1 MDEVKKLMARKK
13 TEDKVSTQTPS
24 EKLEEKYVP
33 RLKLRYMQEV
43 VPKLMEKFGYKNVM
57 EVPRISKVVVNVGVG
72 DGKEDIRAIES
83 AVKEISLITGQRPVV
98 KRAKR
103 AIAGFRL
110 RKGQPI
116 AVTVTLRRDR
126 MWDFL
131 DRLINAALPRIRDF
145 KGLSPNAFDGHGNYN
160 LGIEEQLIFPE
171 LTYDDIYKVRGM
183 NITIVTTAETDEEA
197 AALLKELGF
206 PLRDES

>member
-1 MDEVKKLMARKK
+1 MARKEK
-13 TEDKVSTQTPS
+13 EKVAQISQP
-24 EKLEEKYVP
+24 EGEKYVP
-33 RLKLRYMQEV
+33 RLKLRYLQEV
-43 VPKLMEKFGYKNVM
+43 VPKLMERFGYKNIM
-57 EVPRISKVVVNVGVG
+57 QVPKITKVVINVGVG
-72 DGKEDIRAIES
+72 DGKDDARAIES
-83 AVKEISLITGQRPVV
+83 TVKEISLITGQKPVV

-126 MWDFL
+126 MWEFL

-160 LGIEEQLIFPE
+160 LGITEQLIFPE

-197 AALLKELGF
+197 AALLKEIGF
-206 PLRDES
+206 PLRDGN

>member
-1 MDEVKKLMARKK
+1 MARKGKESK
-13 TEDKVSTQTPS
+13 TVTKTSPIET
-24 EKLEEKYVP
+24 ELIEGEKYVP
-33 RLKLRYMQEV
+33 RLKERYLKEV
-43 VPKLMEKFGYKNVM
+43 VPKLMAKFGYENIM
-57 EVPRISKVVVNVGVG
+57 QVPRITKVVINVGVG
-72 DGKEDIRAIES
+72 EGKDDARAIDS
-83 AVKEISLITGQRPVV
+83 AIKEISLITGQRPIV

-131 DRLINAALPRIRDF
+131 ERMINAALPRIRDF
-145 KGLSPNAFDGHGNYN
+145 KGLSPDAFDGHGNYN
-160 LGIEEQLIFPE
+160 LGITEQLIFPE
-171 LTYDDIYKVRGM
+171 LTYDDIYRVRGM

-206 PLRDES
+206 PLRDGD

>member
-1 MDEVKKLMARKK
+1 MARKGKESK
-13 TEDKVSTQTPS
+13 TVTQVVPIV
-24 EKLEEKYVP
+24 EGEKYVP
-33 RLKLRYMQEV
+33 RLKERYLKEV
-43 VPKLMEKFGYKNVM
+43 VPKLMERFGYKNIM
-57 EVPRISKVVVNVGVG
+57 QVPRVTKVVINVGVG
-72 DGKEDIRAIES
+72 EGKDDARAIDS
-83 AVKEISLITGQRPVV
+83 AIKEISLITGQRPVV

-131 DRLINAALPRIRDF
+131 NRLINAALPRIRDF
-145 KGLSPNAFDGHGNYN
+145 KGLSPEAFDGHGNYN
-160 LGIEEQLIFPE
+160 LGITEQLIFPE
-171 LTYDDIYKVRGM
+171 LTYDDIYRVRGM

-206 PLRDES
+206 PLRDGD

>member
-1 MDEVKKLMARKK
+1 MARKGKESK
-13 TEDKVSTQTPS
+13 TVTQVAPIV
-24 EKLEEKYVP
+24 EGEKYVP
-33 RLKLRYMQEV
+33 RLKERYLKEV
-43 VPKLMEKFGYKNVM
+43 VPKLMERFGYKNIM
-57 EVPRISKVVVNVGVG
+57 QVPRVTKVVINVGVG
-72 DGKEDIRAIES
+72 EGKDDARAIDS
-83 AVKEISLITGQRPVV
+83 AIKEISLITGQRPVV

-145 KGLSPNAFDGHGNYN
+145 KGLSPEAFDGHGNYN
-160 LGIEEQLIFPE
+160 LGITEQLIFPE
-171 LTYDDIYKVRGM
+171 LTYDDIYRVRGM

-197 AALLKELGF
+197 VALLKELGF
-206 PLRDES
+206 PLRDGD

>member
-1 MDEVKKLMARKK
+1 MARKEKEALK
-13 TEDKVSTQTPS
+13 TEAQPTTNG
-24 EKLEEKYVP
+24 KYVP
-33 RLKLRYMQEV
+33 RLKQRYWQEV
-43 VPKLMEKFGYKNVM
+43 VPKLMERFGYKNIM
-57 EVPRISKVVVNVGVG
+57 EVPRIKKVVINVGVG
-72 DGKEDIRAIES
+72 EGKEDARAIES
-83 AVKEISLITGQRPVV
+83 AVREISLITGQRPVV
-98 KRAKR
+98 RRAKR

-116 AVTVTLRRDR
+116 GVTVTLRRDR

-145 KGLSPNAFDGHGNYN
+145 KGLSPDAFDGRGNYN
-160 LGIEEQLIFPE
+160 LGITEQLIFPE
-171 LTYDDIYKVRGM
+171 LTYDDVYRVRGM

-206 PLRDES
+206 PLRDSSAAGSS

>member
-1 MDEVKKLMARKK
+1 MARKGKESK
-13 TEDKVSTQTPS
+13 TVTQVAPIV
-24 EKLEEKYVP
+24 EGEKYVP
-33 RLKLRYMQEV
+33 RLKERYLKEV
-43 VPKLMEKFGYKNVM
+43 VPKLMERFGYKNIM
-57 EVPRISKVVVNVGVG
+57 QVPRITKVVINVGVG
-72 DGKEDIRAIES
+72 EGKDDARAIDS
-83 AVKEISLITGQRPVV
+83 AIKEISLITGQRPVV

-145 KGLSPNAFDGHGNYN
+145 KGLSPEAFDGHGNYN
-160 LGIEEQLIFPE
+160 LGITEQLIFPE
-171 LTYDDIYKVRGM
+171 LTYDDIYRVRGM

-206 PLRDES
+206 PLRDGD

>member
-1 MDEVKKLMARKK
+1 V
-13 TEDKVSTQTPS
+13 TQVAPIV
-24 EKLEEKYVP
+24 EGEKYVP
-33 RLKLRYMQEV
+33 RLKERYLKEV
-43 VPKLMEKFGYKNVM
+43 VPKLMERFGYKNIM
-57 EVPRISKVVVNVGVG
+57 QVPRVTKVVINVGVG
-72 DGKEDIRAIES
+72 EGKDDARAIDS
-83 AVKEISLITGQRPVV
+83 AIKEISLITGQRPVV

-145 KGLSPNAFDGHGNYN
+145 KGLSPEAFDGHGNYN
-160 LGIEEQLIFPE
+160 LGITEQLIFPE
-171 LTYDDIYKVRGM
+171 LTYDDIYRVRGM

-206 PLRDES
+206 PLRDGD

>member
-1 MDEVKKLMARKK
+1 MARKEK
-13 TEDKVSTQTPS
+13 EKVAQISQ
-24 EKLEEKYVP
+24 LEGEKYVP
-33 RLKLRYMQEV
+33 RLKLRYLQEV
-43 VPKLMEKFGYKNVM
+43 VPKLMERFGYKNIM
-57 EVPRISKVVVNVGVG
+57 QVPKITKVVINVGVG
-72 DGKEDIRAIES
+72 DGKDDARAIES
-83 AVKEISLITGQRPVV
+83 TVKEISLITGQKPVV

-116 AVTVTLRRDR
+116 AVMVTLRRDR
-126 MWDFL
+126 MWEFL

-160 LGIEEQLIFPE
+160 LGITEQLIFPE

-206 PLRDES
+206 PLRDGN

>member
-1 MDEVKKLMARKK
+1 MARKEK
-13 TEDKVSTQTPS
+13 EKATQVPATGNG
-24 EKLEEKYVP
+24 KHVP
-33 RLKLRYMQEV
+33 RLKVRYLQEV
-43 VPKLMEKFGYKNVM
+43 VPRLMERFGYKNIM
-57 EVPRISKVVVNVGVG
+57 EVPKITKVVINVGVG
-72 DGKEDIRAIES
+72 DGKDDARAIES
-83 AVKEISLITGQRPVV
+83 AVKEVSIITGQKPVV

-116 AVTVTLRRDR
+116 AVVVTLRRDR
-126 MWDFL
+126 MWEFL

-160 LGIEEQLIFPE
+160 LGIPEQLIFPE

-183 NITIVTTAETDEEA
+183 NITVVTTAKTDEETA
-197 AALLKELGF
+197 VLLKELGF
-206 PLRDES
+206 PLREGN

>member
-1 MDEVKKLMARKK
+1 MARKDAESK
-13 TEDKVSTQTPS
+13 TATQTTPA
-24 EKLEEKYVP
+24 EEGQRYVP
-33 RLKLRYMQEV
+33 RLKERYLKEV
-43 VPKLMEKFGYKNVM
+43 VPKLMERFGYKNVM
-57 EVPRISKVVVNVGVG
+57 EVPRITKVVINVGVG
-72 DGKEDIRAIES
+72 EGKDDARAIDS
-83 AVKEISLITGQRPVV
+83 AIRELSLITGQRPVV

-103 AIAGFRL
+103 PIAGFRL

-116 AVTVTLRRDR
+116 AVMVTLRRDR

-160 LGIEEQLIFPE
+160 LGITEQLIFPE